1 MLLAVLQLRRSFSCS
16 RCNMTASNVRV
27 GVLFA
32 VSAYFLW
39 GFAPIYFK
47 LIDSVS
53 ADEIMVHRVIWSTLL
68 LALIVLIFGKYQE
81 FAKALSNKHAMQRL
95 FITATFLGTNWFL
108 FIWAVNNDHL
118 LDASLGYYIN
128 PLFSVALGV
137 VFLNERLS
145 KWQLCA
151 VLLAVIGVLI
161 QLVMLGTLP
170 VISLALAGT
179 FGIYGLLRKKLPI
192 NSFVGLL
199 IESLFMLPIAL
210 VYWMLFVSSDTS
222 NLFTNTISLNLLL
235 ACAGIVTT
243 APLLC
248 FTAAAKRLTLS
259 TLGFFQYI
267 GPSIMF
273 VLATFY
279 YQEPYQE
286 EKLLTFGFIW
296 AALIIYSLDSVR
308 QHKRKRKAQKANA

>member
-1 MLLAVLQLRRSFSCS
+1 M
-16 RCNMTASNVRV
+16 NTSNVRV

-32 VSAYFLW
+32 IAAYFLW

-68 LALIVLIFGKYQE
+68 LAVIVLVFGKYHE
-81 FAKALSNKHAMQRL
+81 FTKALTNKHAAQRL
-95 FITATFLGTNWFL
+95 FLTAAILGTNWFL

-137 VFLNERLS
+137 IFLHERLS

-161 QLVMLGTLP
+161 QLIMLGTLP

-192 NSFVGLL
+192 NSLVGLL

-210 VYWMLFVSSDTS
+210 IYWAMFVSSDTS
-222 NLFTNTISLNLLL
+222 NLFANSISLNLLL

-259 TLGFFQYI
+259 SLGFFQYI

-286 EKLLTFGFIW
+286 EKLITFGFIW
-296 AALIIYSLDSVR
+296 MALIIYSLDSVR
-308 QHKRKRKAQKANA
+308 QHNLKRKEQKANA